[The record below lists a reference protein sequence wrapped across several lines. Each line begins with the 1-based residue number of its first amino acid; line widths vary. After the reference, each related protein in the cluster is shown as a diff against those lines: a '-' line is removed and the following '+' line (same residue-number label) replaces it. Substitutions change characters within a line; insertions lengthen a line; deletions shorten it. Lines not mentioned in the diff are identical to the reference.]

1 MRTGVELPTYLWNE
15 LIKTARYIA
24 NCTPMRKH
32 EWKTPF
38 EVGAALN
45 LGHLREIGCK
55 AYALD
60 KHIPRKQKLKE
71 RAHIGHLMGSD
82 STNIFRIWIS
92 SQRKIIRTR
101 DVQFDESSFYNSA
114 ILEPDLSQLTLEPMM
129 PVGIG

>member
-1 MRTGVELPTYLWNE
+1 MRARAMRTGVELPTYLWNE

-71 RAHIGHLMGSD
+71 RAHIGQLMG
-82 STNIFRIWIS
+82 
-92 SQRKIIRTR
+92 
-101 DVQFDESSFYNSA
+101 
-114 ILEPDLSQLTLEPMM
+114 
-129 PVGIG
+129 